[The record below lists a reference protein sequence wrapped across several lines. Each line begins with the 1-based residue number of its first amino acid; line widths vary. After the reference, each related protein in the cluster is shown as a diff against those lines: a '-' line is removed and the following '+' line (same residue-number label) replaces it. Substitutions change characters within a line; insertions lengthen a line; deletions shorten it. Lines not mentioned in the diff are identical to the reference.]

1 MLAWCSGIQAA
12 QAVNESTAGHAAVF
26 EPAIDEQQLHSD
38 AESAPQPR
46 FAAQSQPEQ
55 PVASKSQEAKE
66 ATGLAAD
73 STAEVAASGGGGR
86 YQSVPPSSL
95 WGAPVGVGVITSS
108 AGDVK
113 SEPGQPADGGV
124 GRTPETALVNS
135 GDDTTLST
143 NNPARNY
150 QQSGHGRPSNRP
162 ATHTGFA
169 PGMRLA

>member
-12 QAVNESTAGHAAVF
+12 QAVNKSTAGHAAAL

-38 AESAPQPR
+38 AESVPQPR

-73 STAEVAASGGGGR
+73 STAEAAASGGGGR

-95 WGAPVGVGVITSS
+95 WGAPVGVGVPTSS

-113 SEPGQPADGGV
+113 TGAGQPAAGV
-124 GRTPETALVNS
+124 GQTPETALVNS
-135 GDDTTLST
+135 SDDATLGT
-143 NNPARNY
+143 NNLARDSKQTGY
-150 QQSGHGRPSNRP
+150 GRPSNRP